1 MPGRNGTVERRC
13 SGLDKALW
21 LRRIRRN
28 QIPVKRSTIRNSLK
42 TVDKTFAVVD
52 LLQANGAMRLTAVA
66 QGLGLKKATSHRLL
80 STLEAAGYVTRDAET
95 AKYTLSLK
103 FFEIGAAVLRNMEL
117 RKIAAPFLEELWRS
131 VSEVVN
137 VAVLSHRTGLIIEK
151 VGRPEPLR
159 LGVQVGEPVP
169 LHSTG
174 LGKILL
180 ADLTFEGR
188 QQLLAHALHRFTDR
202 TVTDPIA
209 LERELERARGRGYAT
224 DMQET
229 NSEVR
234 CVAAAVRSYT
244 GRTVAAISVSGYAP
258 RLSQRRIRDLAP
270 VVIDTAFRISEKLG
284 FRVGVG
290 RTR

>member
-1 MPGRNGTVERRC
+1 
-13 SGLDKALW
+13 
-21 LRRIRRN
+21 
-28 QIPVKRSTIRNSLK
+28 
-42 TVDKTFAVVD
+42 
-52 LLQANGAMRLTAVA
+52 MRLTAVA

-80 STLEAAGYVTRDAET
+80 STREAAGYVTRDDDT

-103 FFEIGAAVLRNMEL
+103 FFEIGAAVLRSMEL

-137 VAVLSHRTGLIIEK
+137 VAVLSHDTGLIIEK
-151 VGRPEPLR
+151 IGRLEPLR

-180 ADLTFEGR
+180 AALTSEVR
-188 QQLLAHALHRFTDR
+188 QRLLARRLRRFTDR
-202 TVTDPIA
+202 TITDPIA
-209 LERELERARGRGYAT
+209 LERELERARGRGFVT

-229 NSEVR
+229 HSDVR
-234 CVAAAVRSYT
+234 CVAAVRTYT

-258 RLSQRRIRDLAP
+258 RCTQRRIRELAP
-270 VVIDTAFRISEKLG
+270 VVIGTAFRISEKIG
-284 FRVGVG
+284 FRAGVG
-290 RTR
+290 SLPSEFVARRPLPEMGRRAAGVSAGHGRRRPR

>member
-1 MPGRNGTVERRC
+1 V
-13 SGLDKALW
+13 SSLDNAPW
-21 LRRIRRN
+21 LRRIPSN
-28 QIPVKRSTIRNSLK
+28 QILVKSSTIRTTLK

-52 LLQANGAMRLTAVA
+52 VLQANGAMRLTALA
-66 QGLGLKKATSHRLL
+66 HGLGLKKATSHRLL

-103 FFEIGAAVLRNMEL
+103 FFEIGAGVLRRMEL

-131 VSEVVN
+131 ASEVVN
-137 VAVLSHRTGLIIEK
+137 VAVLSHGTGLLIEK
-151 VGRPEPLR
+151 IGRPEPLR

-180 ADLTFEGR
+180 ADLTSEVR
-188 QQLLAHALHRFTDR
+188 QQVLGRALPRFTDR
-202 TVTDPIA
+202 TMTDPIA
-209 LERELERARGRGYAT
+209 LARELERARGRGYAT

-234 CVAAAVRSYT
+234 CVAAAVRCYT
-244 GRTVAAISVSGYAP
+244 GRTVAAISVAGYAP
-258 RLSQRRIRDLAP
+258 RLGQRRIRELAP

-284 FRVGVG
+284 FRPGAG

>member
-1 MPGRNGTVERRC
+1 M
-13 SGLDKALW
+13 
-21 LRRIRRN
+21 
-28 QIPVKRSTIRNSLK
+28 
-42 TVDKTFAVVD
+42 FAVVD

-66 QGLGLKKATSHRLL
+66 QALGLKKATTHRLL
-80 STLEAAGYVTRDAET
+80 STLEAAGYANRDGET
-95 AKYTLSLK
+95 GKYGLSLK
-103 FFEIGAAVLRNMEL
+103 FFEIGAAVLRGMEL
-117 RKIAAPFLEELWRS
+117 RKIAAPFLEDLSRS

-137 VAVLSHRTGLIIEK
+137 LAVLSHGTGLIIEK
-151 VGRPEPLR
+151 IGRPEPLR

-180 ADLTFEGR
+180 ADLTEAAR
-188 QQLLAHALHRFTDR
+188 HQLLGHALPRFTDR
-202 TVTDPIA
+202 TVMDHRM

-244 GRTVAAISVSGYAP
+244 GRTVAAISVSSYAS
-258 RLSQRRIRDLAP
+258 RLSQRRIRELAA
-270 VVIDTAFRISEKLG
+270 VVMGTAFRISEKLG
-284 FRVGVG
+284 FRSGVAG
-290 RTR
+290 LPSELMALRPLSDVKRGARVPAGQIPRRIR